1 MACRK
6 MNEDVAYA
14 LSGCKLLLEK
24 PHFVVFA
31 LTSSFFDNR
40 LIVRLHA
47 FDTDTVHNR
56 KTYFG
61 SFKESTE

>member
-14 LSGCKLLLEK
+14 LNTESGCKLLLEK

-40 LIVRLHA
+40 LIVTLHV

-61 SFKESTE
+61 SFK